1 MRRIAAAAVLAV
13 AVTILVGAP
22 ALATKDPFKPLV
34 TSEQAATATTT
45 GATTTTTTTAQDP
58 AAPTEPLS
66 ESVPN
71 TGADVA
77 TWLVVAYGLVAAG
90 AGALVLAR
98 TLRPSPAW

>member
-1 MRRIAAAAVLAV
+1 MRKVAVAIVLAV
-13 AVTILVGAP
+13 ALTILVGAP

-34 TSEQAATATTT
+34 TSEQAATTTTT
-45 GATTTTTTTAQDP
+45 GATTTTTTAQEP
-58 AAPTEPLS
+58 AAPTQPLS

-98 TLRPSPAW
+98 TLRPSAAW